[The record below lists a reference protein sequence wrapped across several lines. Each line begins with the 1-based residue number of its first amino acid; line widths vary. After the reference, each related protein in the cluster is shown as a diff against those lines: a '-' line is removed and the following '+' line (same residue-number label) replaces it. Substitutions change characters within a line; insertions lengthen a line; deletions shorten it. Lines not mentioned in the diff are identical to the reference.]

1 MPIEVG
7 LWKLGDR
14 LQPVAF
20 TRMNSENRLE
30 TVLADDITVVDPDLL
45 LIGRQVPTAFGKFI
59 DLLALDSEGQ
69 VVVIELKK
77 DKTPREVVAQLLD
90 YGSWVRGLE
99 DDDIAAIFDAYLTKH
114 HPAHKT
120 ASLDEAFCERFGLD
134 ELPELNESHK
144 LVLVAGELD
153 DSSERI
159 ITYLAEEY
167 GVSINAVF
175 FRVFRDG
182 ASEYLSRA
190 WLADPVQVDAKVEA
204 KREKLPWNGEY
215 YASFGADKNR
225 DWEEARKYGFIS
237 AGGGAWYSRTLGILE
252 PGSRVWVNVSG
263 GVGYVGVGVVK
274 EAVVPIDEFTVDD
287 GSGNQV
293 PITSLPLNAAR
304 HATMAT
310 NPGQGR
316 ALRSGGV
323 GQDRADLGGRQ
334 GNGALRQPELGGQ
347 AEGPQVATHRRAAQA
362 AIRGGGRSE
371 VTLFKGDQ
379 PNMAGALGE

>member
-7 LWKLGDR
+7 LWRLGER
-14 LQPVAF
+14 LQPVEF

-30 TVLADDITVVDPDLL
+30 TVLADDITVIDPDLL
-45 LIGRQVPTAFGKFI
+45 LIGRQVTTAYGKFI

-99 DDDIAAIFDAYLTKH
+99 DDDIVGIFDAYLSKH
-114 HPAHKT
+114 HPAHKS
-120 ASLDEAFCERFGLD
+120 ASLDEAFCERFGVD

-182 ASEYLSRA
+182 GNEYLSRA

-215 YASFGADKNR
+215 YASFGADTNR
-225 DWEEARKYGFIS
+225 DWEEARKCGFIS
-237 AGGGAWYSRTLGILE
+237 AGGGEWYSRTLNILE
-252 PGSRVWVNVSG
+252 PGSRVWVNIPKT
-263 GVGYVGVGVVK
+263 GYVGVGRVL
-274 EAVVPIDEFTVDD
+274 EPAVPIDEFTVDN
-287 GSGNQV
+287 GNGKQV
-293 PITSLPLNAAR
+293 PITSLPLNAAK

-310 NPGQGR
+310 NPDKAEHFVRIDWIKTVPMSQAVKETGLFGNQNSAAKPR
-316 ALRSGGV
+316 ARKWQHTVERLKQRFGV
-323 GQDRADLGGRQ
+323 KD
-334 GNGALRQPELGGQ
+334 
-347 AEGPQVATHRRAAQA
+347 
-362 AIRGGGRSE
+362 E
-371 VTLFKGDQ
+371 VDD
-379 PNMAGALGE
+379 